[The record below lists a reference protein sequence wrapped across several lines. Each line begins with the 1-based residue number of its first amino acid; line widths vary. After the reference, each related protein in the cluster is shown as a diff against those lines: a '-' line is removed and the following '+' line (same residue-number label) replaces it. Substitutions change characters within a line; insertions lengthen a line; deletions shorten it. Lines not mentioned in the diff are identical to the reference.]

1 MGIKKFSIEY
11 DAINSKNT
19 FTNGDIINGRIIVE
33 VSGETKIQSLIFRG
47 QGRAKVCWSEHYGEN
62 QTHVYWATEK
72 YYDIKQH
79 ILRESRND
87 GTEVIGKGRHVYPFS
102 FRIPDGILPSTY
114 KGAHGKIV
122 HKVKAELKQS
132 MKITKKTK
140 AHFTFVSKAHMGIP
154 GLLEPQYACKDK
166 SVLGSGKVS
175 VDVHT
180 TQMGYMQGEA
190 LVVTV
195 EINNNSSRTVKPK
208 FILYQKHSFFAQGH
222 RTLYTHD
229 ILKDKAEAVEASSGR
244 KTVTKV
250 ITIPRDL
257 PPSILNSHI
266 INLEYRLKVQLNIK
280 CSIDPKLKLPIVIMP
295 AVVKQPHPSAGIG
308 FDTFRNPEKP
318 SWGTAPQQTPPQQT
332 PPQQIPPQLGDLPPP
347 YGAHVMYP
355 TTTLDDYKTAL

>member
-1 MGIKKFSIEY
+1 MTIKKFSIEY

-47 QGRAKVCWSEHYGEN
+47 QGRAKVCWSEHYGQD

-72 YYDIKQH
+72 YYDIKQD
-79 ILRESRND
+79 ILRESRHD
-87 GTEVIGKGRHVYPFS
+87 GTEVIGKGRHIPILLLCGS
-102 FRIPDGILPSTY
+102 FES
-114 KGAHGKIV
+114 HGKIV

-140 AHFTFVSKAHMGIP
+140 AHFTFVSKTHMGIP
-154 GLLEPQYACKDK
+154 GLLGCF
-166 SVLGSGKVS
+166 S
-175 VDVHT
+175 
-180 TQMGYMQGEA
+180 

-222 RTLYTHD
+222 RTVYTHD

-250 ITIPRDL
+250 ITIPGDL

-266 INLEYRLKVQLNIK
+266 INLEYRLKLEHTLQY
-280 CSIDPKLKLPIVIMP
+280 PFLKMGTTIPVC
-295 AVVKQPHPSAGIG
+295 QS
-308 FDTFRNPEKP
+308 R
-318 SWGTAPQQTPPQQT
+318 GTAPDLHATLQRRVNQDNPTTSRAFRNSGQSSSTP
-332 PPQQIPPQLGDLPPP
+332 GALPPRSC
-347 YGAHVMYP
+347 
-355 TTTLDDYKTAL
+355 LTASVTSPPEIGGSSPSSPDSASATEDVPVGLRRSSKYSFDRRTIFSALHPHYTQCRYSITFPS

>member
-1 MGIKKFSIEY
+1 MTIKKFSIEY

-47 QGRAKVCWSEHYGEN
+47 QGRAKVCWSEHYGQD

-72 YYDIKQH
+72 YYDIKQD
-79 ILRESRND
+79 ILRESRHD

-140 AHFTFVSKAHMGIP
+140 AHFTFVSKTHMEI
-154 GLLEPQYACKDK
+154 LCRCQKMSFYAC
-166 SVLGSGKVS
+166 
-175 VDVHT
+175 
-180 TQMGYMQGEA
+180 
-190 LVVTV
+190 
-195 EINNNSSRTVKPK
+195 RTVKPK

-222 RTLYTHD
+222 RTVYTHD

-250 ITIPRDL
+250 ITIPGDL

-266 INLEYRLKVQLNIK
+266 INLDCPFVCVLEYCLSNITNGR
-280 CSIDPKLKLPIVIMP
+280 KLVFVSVYAI
-295 AVVKQPHPSAGIG
+295 
-308 FDTFRNPEKP
+308 
-318 SWGTAPQQTPPQQT
+318 
-332 PPQQIPPQLGDLPPP
+332 
-347 YGAHVMYP
+347 
-355 TTTLDDYKTAL
+355 

>member
-1 MGIKKFSIEY
+1 MTITRFSIEY

-47 QGRAKVCWSEHYGEN
+47 QGRAKVRWTENYGEN
-62 QTHVYWATEK
+62 DYRDYWATET
-72 YYDIKQH
+72 YYDIKQD
-79 ILRESRND
+79 ILRESRHD
-87 GTEVIGKGRHVYPFS
+87 GTEVIGKGRHVYPFL

-114 KGAHGKIV
+114 KRARGKIV
-122 HKVKAELKQS
+122 HKVKAELTQS
-132 MKITKKTK
+132 ITRKTK
-140 AHFTFVSKAHMGIP
+140 AHFTFVSKADMGIP
-154 GLLEPQYACKDK
+154 GLLEPQYTCKDK

-208 FILYQKHSFFAQGH
+208 FKLYQKHSFFAQGH
-222 RTLYTHD
+222 RTVYTHD

-250 ITIPRDL
+250 ITIPGDL

-266 INLEYRLKVQLNIK
+266 INLEYMLKVQMKIK

-308 FDTFRNPEKP
+308 FDTFRNPENP
-318 SWGTAPQQTPPQQT
+318 AWGTTPQQTPPQC
-332 PPQQIPPQLGDLPPP
+332 GDLPPP
-347 YGAHVMYP
+347 YGAHATYP
-355 TTTLDDYKTAL
+355 TTTLDDDGIEMLTF

>member
-1 MGIKKFSIEY
+1 MTIKKFSIEY

-47 QGRAKVCWSEHYGEN
+47 QGRAKVCWSEHYGQD

-72 YYDIKQH
+72 YYDIKQD
-79 ILRESRND
+79 ILRESRHD

-140 AHFTFVSKAHMGIP
+140 AHFTFVSKTHMGIP
-154 GLLEPQYACKDK
+154 GLLEPQYTCKDK

-222 RTLYTHD
+222 RTVYTHD

-250 ITIPRDL
+250 ITIPGDL

-308 FDTFRNPEKP
+308 FDTFRNPEKT
-318 SWGTAPQQTPPQQT
+318 SWGTTPQQTPPQQT
-332 PPQQIPPQLGDLPPP
+332 PPQLADLPPP
-347 YGAHVMYP
+347 YGAHAMYP

>member
-1 MGIKKFSIEY
+1 MTIKKFSIEY

-47 QGRAKVCWSEHYGEN
+47 QGRAKVCWSEHYGQD

-72 YYDIKQH
+72 YYDIKQD
-79 ILRESRND
+79 ILRESRHD

-140 AHFTFVSKAHMGIP
+140 AHFTFVSKTHMGIP
-154 GLLEPQYACKDK
+154 GLLEPQYTCKDK

-222 RTLYTHD
+222 RKVYTHD

-250 ITIPRDL
+250 ITIPGDL

-266 INLEYRLKVQLNIK
+266 INLEYRLKKAQFLCKKRRVHTKDL
-280 CSIDPKLKLPIVIMP
+280 LKEVGDAIP
-295 AVVKQPHPSAGIG
+295 PSAEETVTRVITIPC
-308 FDTFRNPEKP
+308 DVEP
-318 SWGTAPQQTPPQQT
+318 SIFNCNIIKAEHG
-332 PPQQIPPQLGDLPPP
+332 LRVSSLKN
-347 YGAHVMYP
+347 VC
-355 TTTLDDYKTAL
+355 